1 MASATEFGRC
11 NVPKTQ
17 SSSNKHYS
25 LGVRCSVMRQ
35 PYKAIKEG
43 GKPKDYKLS
52 KADIQRLENAGFEWK
67 RRCNFE
73 TLMLS

>member
-1 MASATEFGRC
+1 
-11 NVPKTQ
+11 
-17 SSSNKHYS
+17 
-25 LGVRCSVMRQ
+25 MRQ